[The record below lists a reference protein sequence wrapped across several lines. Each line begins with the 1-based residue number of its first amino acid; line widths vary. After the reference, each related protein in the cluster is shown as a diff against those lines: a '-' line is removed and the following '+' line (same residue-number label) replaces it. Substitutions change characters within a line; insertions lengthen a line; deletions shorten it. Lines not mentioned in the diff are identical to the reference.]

1 MEERCFGPVR
11 FIPGQRN
18 GRYPNCHSIY
28 IEGAGVLIDPASD
41 RERLIR
47 LKQESGVT
55 AVWLSHWHEDHI
67 THLDLF
73 EDLPLRISKKD
84 APMLSD
90 IELFLDGYGIEIE
103 DHRNYW
109 RQIMVEQ
116 FHYRPRIA
124 HKFFQDGQQI
134 RLDTVTVEALHTPGH
149 TPGHLAFFF
158 KEPEVLFL
166 GDYDLSWFGP
176 WYGDRESSIEKT
188 IQSVERLKNIPA
200 KIWLTGHETGVFDS
214 NPGELWDRYLGVIEN
229 RMQKLLKHLEKPKTM
244 TEIVDAWIVY
254 GRKREPEAFFA
265 FAEKALMKKHLEIL
279 MEKSMVL
286 KAGDLYYLNCA

>member
-11 FIPGQRN
+11 FIPGQNN
-18 GRYPNCHSIY
+18 GKYPNCHSIY

-41 RERLIR
+41 RDRLIR

-103 DHRNYW
+103 DHRKYW

-116 FHYRPRIA
+116 FHYRPRIP
-124 HKFFQDGQQI
+124 HEFFQDGQQI
-134 RLDTVTVEALHTPGH
+134 RLDTVTVEVHHTPGH

-176 WYGDRESSIEKT
+176 WYGDRESSIEET
-188 IQSVERLKNIPA
+188 IQSVERLKKIQA
-200 KIWLTGHETGVFDS
+200 KIWLTGHETGIFERD
-214 NPGELWDRYLGVIEN
+214 PGELWGTYVGVIEE
-229 RMQKLLKHLEKPKTM
+229 RTLKLLKHLEKPRTM
-244 TEIVDAWIVY
+244 NEIVDAWIVY

-265 FAEKALMKKHLEIL
+265 FAEEALMKKHLEML
-279 MEKSMVL
+279 MEKSMVS
-286 KAGDLYYLNCA
+286 KNGDRYYRS